1 MFSEM
6 AAGKVGDDS
15 SWTAR
20 CMMQDCIHQTTPTN
34 HLVLYLD
41 CLHKCCQRCA
51 PQDKDACPI
60 CKATPVDSIV
70 LDSKMV
76 AEQVKRHLEKFGP
89 KMLAAAIS
97 SDQLRLE
104 MNKVKEQ
111 LKKWEDEGKKH
122 VVLMKCCYAAKPEE
136 AIKKLEEE
144 KKKLEEKI
152 KQNEEKIKQNEEKIK
167 QYEEKNQ
174 AVRRRRKTRRR
185 TLERPKKRDISN
197 FNIENSQMNSCL

>member
-1 MFSEM
+1 
-6 AAGKVGDDS
+6 
-15 SWTAR
+15 
-20 CMMQDCIHQTTPTN
+20 
-34 HLVLYLD
+34 
-41 CLHKCCQRCA
+41 
-51 PQDKDACPI
+51 
-60 CKATPVDSIV
+60 
-70 LDSKMV
+70 MV

-144 KKKLEEKI
+144 KKKIQEEKKKIQEEKKKLEEKI

-167 QYEEKNQ
+167 QYEEKIKQ
-174 AVRRRRKTRRR
+174 YEEEEK
-185 TLERPKKRDISN
+185 LEEER
-197 FNIENSQMNSCL
+197 

>member
-1 MFSEM
+1 M

-144 KKKLEEKI
+144 KKKMQEMKKKLEEKAKKVEEEKKKLEEKI

-167 QYEEKNQ
+167 QYEEKIKQ
-174 AVRRRRKTRRR
+174 YEEEEK
-185 TLERPKKRDISN
+185 LEEER
-197 FNIENSQMNSCL
+197 